1 MTSTA
6 PIPTAPTTP
15 TVPATQAT
23 INGAQKSLVGDQQ
36 TFLTLLT
43 AQLKNQDPLSPLDPS
58 QFTQQL
64 VVMTGVQQ
72 QILTNQL
79 LQQMVNRQTSV
90 GDPINLIG
98 KSVTASTPDA
108 ALTGGKA
115 NWTYSLASAAS
126 SVKMQIADSTGR
138 VVSSSN
144 AGPTTAGEH
153 TFSWNGKDLRG
164 GQLPDGGPY
173 VMTLTATDASGA
185 AVTSKIYQR
194 GVVASIDQTDTGAM
208 MDLNGVKVP
217 ASSVTNVAATG
228 ATG

>member
-115 NWTYSLASAAS
+115 NWTYSLAS
-126 SVKMQIADSTGR
+126 
-138 VVSSSN
+138 
-144 AGPTTAGEH
+144 E
-153 TFSWNGKDLRG
+153 
-164 GQLPDGGPY
+164 
-173 VMTLTATDASGA
+173 
-185 AVTSKIYQR
+185 
-194 GVVASIDQTDTGAM
+194 
-208 MDLNGVKVP
+208 
-217 ASSVTNVAATG
+217 
-228 ATG
+228 

>member
-1 MTSTA
+1 MTSPA
-6 PIPTAPTTP
+6 IAPTTP
-15 TVPATQAT
+15 PASTAPNTKATVA
-23 INGAQKSLVGDQQ
+23 GAQQSLVGDQQ
-36 TFLTLLT
+36 TFLKLLT
-43 AQLKNQDPLSPLDPS
+43 AQLKNQDPLSPLDPN

-72 QILTNQL
+72 QIVTNQL

-98 KSVTASTPDA
+98 KSVTASTSDA

-115 NWTYSLASAAS
+115 DWTYSLAGSAA

-138 VVSSSN
+138 IVSSSN

-164 GQLPDGGPY
+164 SQLADGGPY
-173 VMTLTATDASGA
+173 TLTMTATDAASG
-185 AVTSKIYQR
+185 AVTSKIFQR
-194 GVVASIDQTDTGAM
+194 GVVASIDQTATGSM
-208 MDLNGVKVP
+208 IDLNGVKVP
-217 ASSVTNVAATG
+217 ASSVTNVAAAG